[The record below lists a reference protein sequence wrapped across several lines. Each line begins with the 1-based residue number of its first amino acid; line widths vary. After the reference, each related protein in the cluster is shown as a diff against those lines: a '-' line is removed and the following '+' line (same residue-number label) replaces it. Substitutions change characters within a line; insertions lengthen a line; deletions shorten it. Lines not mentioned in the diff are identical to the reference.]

1 MLHLLRFL
9 PVIERT
15 ADFIKAFYNLIQT
28 FPYTFIA
35 ETFSLN
41 IPADFFLSLIHI

>member
-9 PVIERT
+9 PVIECT

-41 IPADFFLSLIHI
+41 ITADFF